1 VGFALWF
8 YSFSTFRGRH
18 GLYLEDL
25 FVRPA
30 QRGHGL
36 GKALLAHLARRCVAE
51 NLARLEWSVLDW
63 NTPSIDFY
71 KAQGAEML
79 DGWTTCRVTA
89 CEPGREFGFAVLGP
103 GDTAVNNWHYR
114 FTPRGDGTDVT
125 ESFRMNSSLPARV
138 FWMFAGYLRGR
149 RNVRDMR
156 TTLER
161 IKKVVEED

>member
-1 VGFALWF
+1 MDGSVTVHMNAPAEKIWNLIADVRNTGRFSPEVFECEWLDGASGPALGAK
-8 YSFSTFRGRH
+8 FRGHVKRNEI
-18 GLYLEDL
+18 GPVY
-25 FVRPA
+25 
-30 QRGHGL
+30 
-36 GKALLAHLARRCVAE
+36 
-51 NLARLEWSVLDW
+51 
-63 NTPSIDFY
+63 
-71 KAQGAEML
+71 
-79 DGWTTCRVTA
+79 WTTCRVTA

-125 ESFRMNSSLPARV
+125 ESFRLNTSLPMRV